1 MKRREERREAK
12 EGKEGRPE
20 RRERR
25 EAGMRSQKFYRKDE
39 VTDLEVP
46 LLVLAAEPG
55 LCVGT
60 IAVDLRGLGHGRHL
74 LAEVCD

>member
-1 MKRREERREAK
+1 
-12 EGKEGRPE
+12 
-20 RRERR
+20 
-25 EAGMRSQKFYRKDE
+25 MRSQKFYRKDE